1 MSFTDGPLSSETP
14 EFHDPDVPLAM
25 TVKEK
30 WQGAVTEGSGFVAI
44 PMSLLRLQT
53 KLRLTPTDMV
63 VLFNLLA
70 HWWDPARAVFPRS
83 TTIATRMGVAKR
95 TVQRSTQKMV
105 KAGLIER
112 EFVELHGG
120 KIRTFQFTPLAARLA
135 KDINLSHQLAGKES
149 WERSSRKSASGDLRV
164 G

>member
-1 MSFTDGPLSSETP
+1 MSSTESPPNAENAPKL
-14 EFHDPDVPLAM
+14 PDANATEPVPT

-44 PMSLLRLQT
+44 PMALLRLQT
-53 KLRLTPTDMV
+53 KLKLTPTDMI
-63 VLFNLLA
+63 VLVNLLA

-83 TTIATRMGVAKR
+83 ATIATRMGVAKR

-105 KAGLIER
+105 KAGLIDR
-112 EFVELHGG
+112 EFLTYGDG
-120 KIRTFQFTPLAARLA
+120 KRRTFQFTPLAARLA

-149 WERSSRKSASGDLRV
+149 LGA
-164 G
+164 

>member
-1 MSFTDGPLSSETP
+1 MSLNEQPSSGETTPTTDADAAEALPTTIK
-14 EFHDPDVPLAM
+14 D
-25 TVKEK
+25 K

-44 PMSLLRLQT
+44 PIALLRLQT
-53 KLRLTPTDMV
+53 KLKLTPTDMV
-63 VLFNLLA
+63 VLINLLA

-105 KAGLIER
+105 KAGLIDR
-112 EFVELHGG
+112 EFIEQDGG
-120 KIRTFQFTPLAARLA
+120 KRRTFQFTPLATRIA

-149 WERSSRKSASGDLRV
+149 LGA
-164 G
+164 

>member
-1 MSFTDGPLSSETP
+1 MSGDDEPLSEKNAP
-14 EFHDPDVPLAM
+14 ELHGEGDVEPLPL

-44 PMSLLRLQT
+44 PMTLLRMQT
-53 KLRLTPTDMV
+53 KLELTATDMV
-63 VLFNLLA
+63 VLINLLA

-83 TTIATRMGVAKR
+83 ATIANRMGVAKR

-105 KAGLIER
+105 KSGLIDR
-112 EFVELHGG
+112 EFLEFRDG
-120 KIRTFQFTPLAARLA
+120 KRRTFQFTPLAARLA

-149 WERSSRKSASGDLRV
+149 LGA
-164 G
+164 